1 MFCRDARLSRLRD
14 ERIARLYSKSLLLR
28 ILFVVLNDFWIS
40 NDDFGL
46 EPEPEVGVPDQVRS
60 GQRGQDVDDVDE
72 LRFGEFAVQP
82 DAGPDTQRH
91 QREAVK
97 PDRQSFQ
104 RDDGVRSEDGQVDH
118 SLVNAEEGHLERVDK
133 SENKDRCSHID
144 FFGHLLRQEEHGYD
158 RPGSVCKGGC
168 QSGGDA
174 VGDACLIRGD
184 ECLGMFGDILAPYL
198 EGDKGDRQQADDQ
211 VQVVCRKAPEELC
224 PDDHADDDTRQ
235 QEPEVFDLPLLPV
248 GVHAEDIPRAEQR
261 QQDADSLG
269 AERDHTDGCD
279 HHAQSAAESRFGK
292 SNEKTAQSRQQ
303 IGQV

>member
-1 MFCRDARLSRLRD
+1 MQLQT
-14 ERIARLYSKSLLLR
+14 LLFHKIFGNDLDV
-28 ILFVVLNDFWIS
+28 ILKTQMDI
-40 NDDFGL
+40 L
-46 EPEPEVGVPDQVRS
+46 EPAPEVGVPDQIRS

-118 SLVNAEEGHLERVDK
+118 SLVNAEEGHLECVDK
-133 SENKDRCSHID
+133 GENKDRCPHID
-144 FFGHLLRQEEHGYD
+144 FFGHLLRQEEHCHD
-158 RPGSVCKGGC
+158 RPGSVGKGGG
-168 QSGGDA
+168 QTRGDA
-174 VGDACLIRGD
+174 VGDASLIRGD
-184 ECLGMFGDILAPYL
+184 ECFGVFGDILAAYL
-198 EGDKGDRQQADDQ
+198 ERDKGDRQQTDDQ
-211 VQVVCRKAPEELC
+211 VQVIRRKATEELC
-224 PDDHADDDTRQ
+224 SNDHADDDARQ
-235 QEPEVFDLPLLPV
+235 QEPEVFDLPLPPV
-248 GVHAEDIPRAEQR
+248 GVHAEDIPHAEQR
-261 QQDADSLG
+261 QQDADGLG
-269 AERDHTDGCD
+269 AERDHTDGRD

>member
-1 MFCRDARLSRLRD
+1 M
-14 ERIARLYSKSLLLR
+14 
-28 ILFVVLNDFWIS
+28 
-40 NDDFGL
+40 
-46 EPEPEVGVPDQVRS
+46 GVPDQVRS

-118 SLVNAEEGHLERVDK
+118 SLVNAEERHLERVD
-133 SENKDRCSHID
+133 EGEDKDRCPHID
-144 FFGHLLRQEEHGYD
+144 LFGHLLRQEEHRHD
-158 RPGSVCKGGC
+158 RSGSVGKGGG

-184 ECLGMFGDILAPYL
+184 ESLGVSGDILAAHL
-198 EGDKGDRQQADDQ
+198 ERDKGDRQQTDDQ
-211 VQVVCRKAPEELC
+211 VQMIRRKAPEKLR
-224 PDDHADDDTRQ
+224 PDDHADDDARQ

-269 AERDHTDGCD
+269 TERDHTDGCD